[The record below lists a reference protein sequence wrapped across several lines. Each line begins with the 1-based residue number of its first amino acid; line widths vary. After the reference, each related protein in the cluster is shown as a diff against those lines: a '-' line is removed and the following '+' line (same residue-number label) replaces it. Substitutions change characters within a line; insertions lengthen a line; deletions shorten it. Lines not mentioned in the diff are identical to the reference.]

1 MWFVGESYSYLH
13 LIRLSC
19 QESFFYEAAGKYG
32 LESDTILSNGSYRL
46 TKWGKEVFGIR
57 LYKNK
62 FYGGNFEAKN
72 AAVFFSI
79 DKDRTPAQ
87 VVADDDADI
96 AFIPPS
102 DLEFVKEVFY
112 KRNANQAIFV
122 RSKDDELLGKVEYL
136 RSSATLSQEEFST
149 SIDRLRDWSSQVAG
163 IYLPSPN
170 EQEFLASIE
179 VEMSK
184 YSKWI

>member
-1 MWFVGESYSYLH
+1 MLYDLKNPLDRERFKRRCNALFTKQGIVELSEKTIRSNQSNRYLH
-13 LIRLSC
+13 LLLGYLAI
-19 QESFFYEAAGKYG
+19 E
-32 LESDTILSNGSYRL
+32 T
-46 TKWGKEVFGIR
+46 
-57 LYKNK
+57 
-62 FYGGNFEAKN
+62 GN
-72 AAVFFSI
+72 
-79 DKDRTPAQ
+79 
-87 VVADDDADI
+87 
-96 AFIPPS
+96 